1 MNKYIK
7 SLTLLAIIFALDFN
21 ASVLAE
27 PTSESKDLYPQDIL
41 TGNYD
46 DQIDKPS
53 KFLDFNYGDRVA
65 SPSQIS
71 NAIIAW
77 SKQSNKLKVTEY
89 ARSHEDRPLYAIYI
103 SSEDN
108 ITKLDEIKKD
118 VLMLSDARVTK
129 DSKAKKL
136 IESLPAIAWM
146 AYSIHG
152 NETSGADAALGL
164 IYHLIASN
172 DPEIENMLASMVIIV
187 DPMMNPDGRD
197 RFTKSLEQYRG
208 TAPNYDDQSLIHT
221 GDWPYGRTN
230 HYYFD
235 LNRDWIYLTQPETI
249 GRVSLINEWRPQILV
264 DAHEMGPQDTFMTG
278 PAREPIN
285 KNMSSK
291 LLKWGNVFAQD
302 QGSEFDKRN
311 WRFYTG
317 EWHEDLYPGYS
328 FYVNFRGTLGILYEQ
343 SRMSEDGV
351 KRPEGTIQSYKESV
365 HHQFV
370 SSLTNLN
377 TLLNNSKG
385 MYSDYWEARKLN
397 ISKDSKW
404 ANQTFVILPTKN
416 SSRIKTLANKLK
428 SQDIE
433 VFTNTQNIQVKNVL
447 KQTGDIVEEFDIPVG
462 SMIIPNRQPEAP
474 LISAILEFDT
484 EIDEDVL
491 KKEREAT
498 LRDGSSIM
506 YDTTAFNFTMMYGL
520 EAVTVPEYVK
530 ESLSLWEPSSVEI
543 EVDDGAV
550 MWIVDGADDLSV
562 SFAARLME
570 QDVQVRIVDK
580 DISLSGKNLSRG
592 SPVVIAMDN
601 SENSKLVELIKNTAK
616 NLNVSVSS
624 LYTGFGLEELPD
636 WGGRHFRLLN
646 KPQIAIL
653 SHEGFSSY
661 DVGVSWW
668 SLDNHLG
675 IRHSQL
681 NTSMIG
687 YADLRRYNTLI
698 MPSGYR
704 ALDQNEVSILK
715 DWVKQG
721 GTLIANNSSTRMLV
735 SDNSITSVKNV
746 SDSFE
751 NSHEYNI
758 KLQREF
764 LSKNTYIDLGY
775 VNNNKISTDI
785 SYPWEET
792 ENRIDSDT
800 LQKRDKWQSIFMP
813 SGAFVSGRIDDK
825 NWLTFGTVDTLPL
838 LYSDFPVL
846 MAGSG
851 SKAVIRVGELTK
863 NTNQD
868 KYKTINWSDI
878 PAGNDLN
885 VRMSGLV
892 WPEASARIAN
902 SAYLTQE
909 KYGKGQIILFS
920 GEPNF
925 RGSSLGTN
933 RVWLNAVV
941 YGSGMGTSARIT
953 P

>member
-1 MNKYIK
+1 MNKFIQT
-7 SLTLLAIIFALDFN
+7 SLLLTITAYCTAE
-21 ASVLAE
+21 VLKN
-27 PTSESKDLYPQDIL
+27 PTSYSSDLYKEVIL
-41 TGNYD
+41 DGDYD
-46 DQIDKPS
+46 PSIDHPS
-53 KFLDFNYGDRVA
+53 KFLDFKYGERVA
-65 SPSQIS
+65 SPEQIKDAI
-71 NAIIAW
+71 NAY
-77 SKQSNKLKVTEY
+77 KQQSNKIKVINYGVT
-89 ARSHEDRPLYAIYI
+89 HEGRPLHALII
-103 SSEDN
+103 SSPNN
-108 ITKLDEIKKD
+108 IDKLESIKQN
-118 VLMLSDARVTK
+118 LSTLSDARKTK
-129 DSKAKKL
+129 DREAKK
-136 IESLPAIAWM
+136 IIDSLPAVAWL

-164 IYHLIASN
+164 IYHL
-172 DPEIENMLASMVIIV
+172 LASKNNEITNLLKNMIIIV
-187 DPMMNPDGRD
+187 DPIMNPDGRA
-197 RFTKSLEQYRG
+197 RFVKSLEQYRG

-235 LNRDWIYLTQPETI
+235 LNRDWVYLTQPETQ
-249 GRVSLINEWRPQILV
+249 GRVALINEWKPQILV
-264 DAHEMGPQDTFMTG
+264 DAHEMGSQDTFMTG

-285 KNMSSK
+285 KNMDRD
-291 LLKWGNVFAQD
+291 LVKWGNVFAQD

-343 SRMSEDGV
+343 SRMAEDGV
-351 KRPEGTIQSYKESV
+351 RRPEGTIQSYKESV

-377 TLLNNSKG
+377 TLLRNSKN
-385 MYSDYWEARKLN
+385 MYNDYWEARKLN
-397 ISKDSKW
+397 ISKESKW

-416 SSRIKTLANKLK
+416 SSRINTLGDKLK
-428 SQDIE
+428 SQNIE
-433 VFTNTQNIQVKNVL
+433 VFTNKQNINVKNVL
-447 KQTGDIVEEFDIPVG
+447 KQTGDILEEFNIPAG

-474 LISAILEFDT
+474 LISAILEFDA
-484 EIDEDVL
+484 EIDKDVL

-530 ESLSLWEPSSVEI
+530 GDLSLWESSSLEI
-543 EVDDGAV
+543 DVDDGAI

-592 SPVVIAMDN
+592 SPVVIATDNPEN
-601 SENSKLVELIKNTAK
+601 SELVQLIKNTAK

-624 LYTGFGLEELPD
+624 LYSGFGPDELPD

-668 SLDNHLG
+668 SLDHHLG

-681 NTSMIG
+681 NTSMIA

-704 ALDQNEVSILK
+704 TLNQNEVSVLK

-735 SDNSITSVKNV
+735 SDNSITSIKDV

-751 NSHEYNI
+751 NSHNYNI

-764 LSKNTYIDLGY
+764 LSKNTSIDLDY

-785 SYPWEET
+785 SYPWEEAK
-792 ENRIDSDT
+792 NVIDSDT
-800 LQKRDKWQSIFMP
+800 LQKRDKWQSLFMP

-825 NWLTFGTVDTLPL
+825 HWLTFGTIDTLPL

-863 NTNQD
+863 NSNQD
-868 KYKTINWSDI
+868 AYKTINWSDI

-909 KYGKGQIILFS
+909 RYGKGQIILFS

-933 RVWLNAVV
+933 RLWLNSVV
-941 YGSGMGTSARIT
+941 YGSGLGASSKIT